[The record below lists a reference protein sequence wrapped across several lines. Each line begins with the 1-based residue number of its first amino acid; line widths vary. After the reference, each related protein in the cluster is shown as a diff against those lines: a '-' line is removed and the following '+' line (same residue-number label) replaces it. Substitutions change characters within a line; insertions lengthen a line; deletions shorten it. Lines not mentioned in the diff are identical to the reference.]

1 MAEQEPAG
9 QKKPAVHGPV
19 QLAEPKPAVE
29 PKKPAAHGE
38 HAVAGATAKEPAG
51 HCVHVGD
58 VR

>member
-1 MAEQEPAG
+1 VFAG